1 VFWHSWHNLYRE
13 SPELMLRTS
22 LDTWRATLFVSL
34 GLVTSGCGGD
44 AASAEGALEP
54 GEDPS
59 AEDAIE
65 LPEHLRC
72 EGETATAE
80 WPGDA
85 QCSNGIVH
93 RVQSPEQPECAEC
106 PVRGPTLPASGPAIC
121 ADDSDCPTGTLCIA
135 SVRQNHPT
143 PDCSNAGVLYERHFA
158 CQTAADVC
166 GADSQCPELHQ
177 CIIVGPARQCT
188 PSLFCPVPGRPFS
201 VGAEA
206 RVAGIRHTRDWCG
219 PALAEPDTLD
229 ARSREL
235 TAQHWQAAALM
246 EHASIAAFAR
256 FTLQLLQLGAPLSLT
271 LESQAAMLDETDH
284 ARRCFALA
292 TRYGGNAVGPGEL
305 DMDGAFAAE
314 SLSAIV
320 EQTFDEGCL
329 GETCAALQAAEAL
342 ATAGDEVVRAT
353 LEVIARDEQRH
364 AELAWR
370 FIAWALEREPT
381 GGVREVL
388 ETRLRALR
396 SEAVSSPSQ
405 ACRSLTPSALA
416 ASQHGVL
423 SADRCRE
430 IHSAVIREIVLP
442 CAERLLAPASTAR
455 RPSTMTRAP
464 ESASFSL
471 A

>member
-1 VFWHSWHNLYRE
+1 
-13 SPELMLRTS
+13 MLRTS

-44 AASAEGALEP
+44 AASAEGVLEP
-54 GEDPS
+54 GEDPPM
-59 AEDAIE
+59 EDAIE
-65 LPEHLRC
+65 LPQHLRC
-72 EGETATAE
+72 EGEVPSAD
-80 WPGDA
+80 WSGDA

-93 RVQSPEQPECAEC
+93 RVRGPEQPDCADC
-106 PVRGPTLPASGPAIC
+106 PVRGPTLSASGPGIC

-135 SVRQNHPT
+135 SAMLNRPA
-143 PDCSNAGVLYERHFA
+143 PDCSDGYAVDQYKRYFA
-158 CQTAADVC
+158 CQAAADVC
-166 GADSQCPELHQ
+166 GADSQCPEYNT
-177 CIIVGPARQCT
+177 CAIVGDARQCT
-188 PSLFCPVPGRPFS
+188 SDFTCAVPGRPFL
-201 VGAEA
+201 VGTEA
-206 RVAGIRHTRDWCG
+206 RVARVCESRDWCG

-229 ARSREL
+229 ARTRDL
-235 TAQHWQAAALM
+235 AAQHWQAAALM

-292 TRYGGNAVGPGEL
+292 ARYGGNAVGPGEL

-342 ATAGDEVVRAT
+342 ATAGDEVVRET
-353 LEVIARDEQRH
+353 LEVIARDERRH

-381 GGVREVL
+381 GAVREVI
-388 ETRLRALR
+388 ETRLRRLR
-396 SEAVSSPSQ
+396 HEAVASPSHG
-405 ACRSLTPSALA
+405 CRPVTASELA
-416 ASQHGVL
+416 ASQYGVL
-423 SADRCRE
+423 TPDRCRE
-430 IHSAVIREIVLP
+430 LRSAVIREIVLP
-442 CAERLLAPASTAR
+442 CAERLLAAACPAQRPTAR
-455 RPSTMTRAP
+455 SRAP
-464 ESASFSL
+464 ESASLSL
-471 A
+471 G

>member
-1 VFWHSWHNLYRE
+1 
-13 SPELMLRTS
+13 MRTS

-44 AASAEGALEP
+44 AASAEGLEG

-59 AEDAIE
+59 AEDASPDAPAEDAVE

-72 EGETATAE
+72 EGEV
-80 WPGDA
+80 PNGSGDA
-85 QCSNGIVH
+85 RCSNGIVH
-93 RVQSPEQPECAEC
+93 RAQRPEVPDCADC
-106 PVRGPTLPASGPAIC
+106 PARGPTLDTSGPDIC
-121 ADDSDCPTGTLCIA
+121 LDDSHCPAGVLCIA
-135 SVRQNHPT
+135 SAVLLQRV
-143 PDCSNAGVLYERHFA
+143 PDCSSGAVDQYKHYFA
-158 CQTAADVC
+158 CQTAADAC
-166 GADSQCPELHQ
+166 GADSQCPEYHT
-177 CIIVGPARQCT
+177 CAVVGSARQCI
-188 PSLFCPVPGRPFS
+188 PGLACVMPGRPFS

-219 PALAEPDTLD
+219 PALVEPDTLD
-229 ARSREL
+229 ARSRAL

-292 TRYGGNAVGPGEL
+292 ARYGGNAVGPGEL

-342 ATAGDEVVRAT
+342 ATAGDEVVRET
-353 LEVIARDEQRH
+353 LEVIARDERRH

-381 GGVREVL
+381 GAVREVL
-388 ETRLRALR
+388 ETRLQRLR
-396 SEAVSSPSQ
+396 REASVSPSRGCSPIT
-405 ACRSLTPSALA
+405 ANALA
-416 ASQHGVL
+416 ASRHGVL
-423 SADRCRE
+423 PAEHGSELR
-430 IHSAVIREIVLP
+430 SAVILEIVVP
-442 CAERLLAPASTAR
+442 CVERLLAAASPAR
-455 RPSTMTRAP
+455 RPSARLAP
-464 ESASFSL
+464 FAS
-471 A
+471 